1 MKATQIDRRI
11 TKVKWDGGKVTIAYM
26 VLRAPGD
33 DDDPDTYRLTSGDP
47 PKKRFIEAL
56 HALDL
61 DVGIACDIPES
72 HLNNWIASVTPRG
85 VSFSWKDGIMGA
97 VITALKTL
105 ADSHGPLV
113 INTPHKPE
121 KPYSVGDVDGERYCL
136 QAGTVEKLRAIID
149 RALEYLDGD
158 REQLRLFAAQE
169 KAAAPGKGKKKG
181 GAA

>member
-1 MKATQIDRRI
+1 MKPKKIGRHI
-11 TKVKWDGGKVTIAYM
+11 TKVKWDGKKVTIAYM

-33 DDDPDTYRLTSGDP
+33 DEDPDTYRLTSGDP

-61 DVGIACDIPES
+61 DVGVMCDIPEK
-72 HLNNWIASVTPRG
+72 HLAHWIASVTPRG

-105 ADSHGPLV
+105 DDSRAPLV

-121 KPYSVGDVDGERYCL
+121 KPYSAGDVDGERYCL
-136 QAGTVEKLRAIID
+136 QAGTVEKLQAIID

-158 REQLRLFAAQE
+158 REQLRLFQAQE
-169 KAAAPGKGKKKG
+169 KKASGGGKKKG
-181 GAA
+181 SAP